1 MNVNKVS
8 GYVSLIGSIATI
20 GILDNP
26 IKVDINALAIAT
38 SVTIISTIVFLKTY
52 QDIDVEIIENYEQAS
67 YLVRGGHYC
76 DNPYYK

>member
-8 GYVSLIGSIATI
+8 GYVSLVGSIATI

-67 YLVRGGHYC
+67 YRVRGGHYC